1 MQNYTG
7 IPASSLPDTKAPDFT
22 PRLKN
27 MLSTIDFFLRDA
39 SAGFGRIENGQAPS
53 GSGAPISVTSHH
65 ALSDLTTFDDHSQYL
80 YLAGRTGGQTVFAA
94 SAGDCP
100 LEVNVGSSPTTDGFR
115 VVTATG
121 NRLVIDKDG
130 ITTLTSSTTNDVLAL
145 PYSAGGRV
153 LRCGGGVGSAIYGIT
168 PGNTTLASD
177 SSHQHTWTNKGLIF
191 RCSDAATTALVVN
204 YSVGSVST
212 DLQTWAQNGS
222 VLSRIKSNGAFSGPG
237 AAGGTGTGVVV
248 GSGTSSAG
256 VLGASDLT
264 AQTGS
269 IGAVTLLTGGAST
282 AGMYRVSVY
291 MVTTTAG
298 TALDVVKATVAWN
311 DGAAQTLDVPL
322 LTTAGAATNLDLA
335 TLNAKAQGSVVVYAA
350 ASQNITY
357 TTTVTKTG
365 TPQYAIHVRIEALG

>member
-80 YLAGRTGGQTVFAA
+80 YLPGRSTQRVEDIVSVQSLIFGFPDLFTYTTLSYSSGTKIIETQSLSSEGFFIRPKAALILKPSTFAA
-94 SAGDCP
+94 SNP
-100 LEVNVGSSPTTDGFR
+100 QEL
-115 VVTATG
+115 
-121 NRLVIDKDG
+121 
-130 ITTLTSSTTNDVLAL
+130 
-145 PYSAGGRV
+145 
-153 LRCGGGVGSAIYGIT
+153 
-168 PGNTTLASD
+168 
-177 SSHQHTWTNKGLIF
+177 W
-191 RCSDAATTALVVN
+191 
-204 YSVGSVST
+204 
-212 DLQTWAQNGS
+212 
-222 VLSRIKSNGAFSGPG
+222 
-237 AAGGTGTGVVV
+237 V
-248 GSGTSSAG
+248 GSGYNASPSTSIGANFRMWPNDSSAMTLLELRSRPTSGGVDNTGNFITCRNPGDNATLAQIDSSGSFSGIVAGSFGKSVVSGATTSAAG
-256 VLGASDLT
+256 VLGKSDLT

-335 TLNAKAQGSVVVYAA
+335 TLNAKAQGSVIVYAA